1 MELIRPDINIDFV
14 GKRKYAYLLSLTL
27 IILSLVG
34 LVWRGD
40 ALYGVDFAGGTVV
53 QVSFAQPTDAGK
65 IREGLKEV
73 GLDRSAIQKFGA
85 EGENNYLI
93 RTDLSGPE
101 LGNLQDRAR
110 ESLERVY
117 GKGGVTVERV
127 EMVGPS
133 VGHDLRQKALL
144 AVFYATLFITVY
156 ISGRFELKWLP
167 PVIMTGAL
175 ILGVYTLRVLGMNIP
190 MLILSALLIATAL
203 CWVLKLKYALGAIVA
218 TLHDVIITAGA
229 IALTGKE
236 FDLTVIA
243 ALLTII
249 GYSLNDTIT
258 IFDRIRENVR
268 KVRRRDFAELVN
280 TSVNQT
286 LSRTLLTGTCTMATI
301 LALFLLGGPVIH
313 DFAFTIMVG
322 ILVGT
327 YSSVFV
333 ASPVLIEWET
343 RFGKIGAMPAKK
355 QGNTQG
361 LKVKKT

>member
-1 MELIRPDINIDFV
+1 MELVRPDINIDFV
-14 GKRKYAYLLSLTL
+14 GRRKYAYLLSLTL
-27 IILSLVG
+27 IIASLVG
-34 LVWRGD
+34 LVWRGNS
-40 ALYGVDFAGGTVV
+40 LYGVDFAGGTVV
-53 QVSFAQPTDAGK
+53 QVSFAQPTDPGK
-65 IREGLKEV
+65 IREGLRDVSLE
-73 GLDRSAIQKFGA
+73 RSAIQKFGA
-85 EGENNYLI
+85 EGENNFLV

-101 LGNLQDRAR
+101 HASLQDQVSQ
-110 ESLERVY
+110 SLERVY

-144 AVFYATLFITVY
+144 AVFYATLIIAVY

-167 PVIMTGAL
+167 PVIMAGAL
-175 ILGVYTLRVLGMNIP
+175 ILGVYTLRVLGMDIP
-190 MLILSALLIATAL
+190 MLILAALLIATAL
-203 CWVLKLKYALGAIVA
+203 CWVLKFKYALGAIVA
-218 TLHDVIITAGA
+218 TIHDVIITAGA

-280 TSVNQT
+280 SSINQT

-313 DFAFTIMVG
+313 DFAYTIMVG

-343 RFGKIGAMPAKK
+343 RFGKIRAIPGKK
-355 QGNTQG
+355 QGNSQG
-361 LKVKKT
+361 RK